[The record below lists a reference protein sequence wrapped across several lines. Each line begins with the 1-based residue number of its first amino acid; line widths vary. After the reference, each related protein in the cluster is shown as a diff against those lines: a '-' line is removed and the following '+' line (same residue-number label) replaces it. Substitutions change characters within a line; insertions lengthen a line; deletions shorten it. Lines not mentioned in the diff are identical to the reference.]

1 MGLGA
6 SNGYGMGLGLD
17 GYDAS
22 VADDIQIILQRD
34 ISKGTVLMEGR
45 F

>member
-1 MGLGA
+1 M
-6 SNGYGMGLGLD
+6 GMGLMLD

-22 VADDIQIILQRD
+22 VANEIQIILQRD
-34 ISKGTVLMEGR
+34 ITKGAVLMEGR